1 MNRETKGI
9 LGIYLINIDS
19 KGNEYNLYSVE
30 EDLYKSIIKEAER
43 CSNSFRIA
51 AFVDK
56 YDIRPQDIIVHGESE
71 VWNAPYKMKKEYREQ
86 TEALLKIILPRP
98 KSIKDEIRNVVRNGY
113 KCWCAKELGLEDVCD
128 HRTAW
133 DSWHCLMNRINM
145 PKYCIVV
152 KEAPNKKESK

>member
-1 MNRETKGI
+1 MNKETKGV
-9 LGIYLINIDS
+9 LGVYLINIDS
-19 KGNEYNLYSVE
+19 KGNEYNIYSVDE
-30 EDLYKSIIKEAER
+30 NLYKSIIKEAER
-43 CSNSFRIA
+43 CSNSFHVA

-56 YDIRPQDIIVHGESE
+56 YNIRPQDIIVHGESE
-71 VWNAPYKMKKEYREQ
+71 IWNTPDKMKREYREQ

-98 KSIKDEIRNVVRNGY
+98 KSVKDEIRNVVRNSY

-133 DSWHCLMNRINM
+133 ESWHCLMNRINM

-152 KEAPNKKESK
+152 KQPANKKESK